1 MDKHRDLSLHAF
13 SSQGCEHCFGES
25 REENNHNNSL
35 AGVTNVIKDI
45 ALIPYLEGKM
55 DYKMVGNKYHKNT
68 TVVVH
73 T

>member
-13 SSQGCEHCFGES
+13 SSQGCKHCFGES
-25 REENNHNNSL
+25 RDKNNHNNSL
-35 AGVTNVIKDI
+35 AGVCVIKDI

>member
-1 MDKHRDLSLHAF
+1 MDKHRGLSLHAF
-13 SSQGCEHCFGES
+13 SSQVCEHCFGES
-25 REENNHNNSL
+25 RDKNSHDNSL
-35 AGVTNVIKDI
+35 ACVTNVIKDI